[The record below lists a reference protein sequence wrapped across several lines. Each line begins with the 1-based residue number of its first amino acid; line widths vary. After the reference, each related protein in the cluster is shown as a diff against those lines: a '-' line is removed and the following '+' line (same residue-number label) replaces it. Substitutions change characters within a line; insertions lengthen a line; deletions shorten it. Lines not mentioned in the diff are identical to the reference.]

1 MAGTDRHPL
10 AAEERVQ
17 SPLLDDDGHFR
28 VRIDTSRY
36 PGIRG
41 DGHLFNVQRLAP
53 VMLAYQDAGLQPRGS
68 SSGFA
73 QILLVDDRHLSPL
86 GGELLES

>member
-53 VMLAYQDAGLQPRGS
+53 VMLAYQDAGLQPGAAPAVLRKS
-68 SSGFA
+68 C
-73 QILLVDDRHLSPL
+73 LSMIGTSPPL
-86 GGELLES
+86 AESF

>member
-28 VRIDTSRY
+28 VRIDTSQY

-68 SSGFA
+68 SSGFCA
-73 QILLVDDRHLSPL
+73 NPACR
-86 GGELLES
+86 